1 LNHISHVKKKK
12 IGEKMIK
19 IITGSSCS
27 RNASA
32 WLITY
37 NISFEEKKSMR

>member
-1 LNHISHVKKKK
+1 
-12 IGEKMIK
+12 MIK